1 MPAATA
7 TALPELEPQGLRSSA
22 CGLRVWP
29 PIALQPEIELDER
42 KLAHSL
48 RFVLPT
54 ITAPA
59 ARRFATKGASR
70 FVTLYL
76 SARLTA
82 VVGSGLF
89 ASILSLR
96 SMGMTNRGPRAFRCA
111 YKSGSALGRESVCEN
126 V

>member
-1 MPAATA
+1 MVGFIPTMPFTAAGQVIEPSVSVPIAAGTMPAATA

-54 ITAPA
+54 DRKSVVSGKRVAVRVDPGG
-59 ARRFATKGASR
+59 RRCIKKTQQQ
-70 FVTLYL
+70 
-76 SARLTA
+76 
-82 VVGSGLF
+82 
-89 ASILSLR
+89 
-96 SMGMTNRGPRAFRCA
+96 
-111 YKSGSALGRESVCEN
+111 
-126 V
+126 

>member
-1 MPAATA
+1 MVGFIPTMPFTAAGQVIEPSVSVPIAAGTMPAATA

-59 ARRFATKGASR
+59 ARRFATKE
-70 FVTLYL
+70 
-76 SARLTA
+76 
-82 VVGSGLF
+82 
-89 ASILSLR
+89 
-96 SMGMTNRGPRAFRCA
+96 
-111 YKSGSALGRESVCEN
+111 LGRASGRERGGQYV
-126 V
+126 